1 MLHLN
6 WQSNQQSHKV
16 RLFARSNNENCYVS
30 GAAYLPTIPSTRFM
44 SPERSKLLTQL
55 VADEVSLLGIGMRL
69 EDIRG
74 GKQTTA
80 NIRSYGPAKRRDRG
94 KA

>member
-6 WQSNQQSHKV
+6 WQSNQQSHNV
-16 RLFARSNNENCYVS
+16 RLFARSNHTNCYVS

-55 VADEVSLLGIGMRL
+55 VADEVSLLGM

>member
-6 WQSNQQSHKV
+6 WQSNQQSHTV
-16 RLFARSNNENCYVS
+16 RLFARSNHTNCYVCYVS

-44 SPERSKLLTQL
+44 SPERSKLLMQL
-55 VADEVSLLGIGMRL
+55 VTDEASMLGM

-74 GKQTTA
+74 GMQTTA
-80 NIRSYGPAKRRDRG
+80 DIRSYGPAKRRERG